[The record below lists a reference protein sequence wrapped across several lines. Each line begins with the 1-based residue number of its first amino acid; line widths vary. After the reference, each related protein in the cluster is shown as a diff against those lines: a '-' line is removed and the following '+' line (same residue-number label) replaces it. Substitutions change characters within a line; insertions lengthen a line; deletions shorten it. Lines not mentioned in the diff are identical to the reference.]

1 MLVQDVQRYLQ
12 THRLV
17 SLATLCRHFQ
27 MDADALR
34 PVLSLLMRKG
44 RVRTLAN
51 LWGVSFLF
59 ASRLG
64 TVRVRRTT
72 IAITLNRAL
81 LGHLYSLRI

>member
-44 RVRTLAN
+44 RVRTLQQPTCGGCHSCSPAD
-51 LWGVSFLF
+51 LE
-59 ASRLG
+59 
-64 TVRVRRTT
+64 
-72 IAITLNRAL
+72 
-81 LGHLYSLRI
+81 LYEFVEQP